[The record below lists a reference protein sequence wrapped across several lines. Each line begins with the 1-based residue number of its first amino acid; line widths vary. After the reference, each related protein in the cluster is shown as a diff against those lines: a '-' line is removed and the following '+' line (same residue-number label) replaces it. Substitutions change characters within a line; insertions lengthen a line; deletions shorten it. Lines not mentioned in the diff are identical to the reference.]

1 MLNILTKDKCILNP
15 HWNQLSGCLIFE
27 TFRNND
33 VFTST
38 CVALDSTTLLTAAHS
53 AIDIDAGFVH
63 FNFLYD
69 QKKNERLRVK
79 DIFIHPDYN
88 ESESLYLNDL
98 AIIKLETPL
107 PNSIA
112 TYNIGAFNYQAI
124 ERVGFGGRD
133 GKNIRTWTHAKC
145 LQVTDKFILCEDWCS
160 TIGDSGG
167 PLFIYENGK
176 YTLIGIHSTLEGDQY
191 TYAVKLE
198 YFQEWIEKIQSADL
212 LLQA

>member
-1 MLNILTKDKCILNP
+1 MLNILTKEKSFLNP

-27 TFRNND
+27 TFRD
-33 VFTST
+33 EKIFTST
-38 CVALDSTTLLTAAHS
+38 CVAIDNTTLLTAAHS
-53 AIDIDAGFVH
+53 AKDIDAGFVH

-69 QKKNERLRVK
+69 QKNNHRLKVK
-79 DIFIHPDYN
+79 EIFIHPDYN
-88 ESESLYLNDL
+88 EKDSLYLNDI

-107 PNSIA
+107 PESIA
-112 TYNIGAFNYQAI
+112 TYNIKKFNYQGI

-167 PLFIYENGK
+167 PLFEYENGS
-176 YTLIGIHSTLEGDQY
+176 YHLVGIHSTLEGDQF
-191 TYAVKLE
+191 TYAVNLE
-198 YFQEWIEKIQSADL
+198 SYREWIEKIQSANL